1 MLSMND
7 LRPLLGR
14 RSAVVTE
21 QGDKVGSLGEVY
33 LSDVTEDPTWIT
45 VHTGLF
51 GTRESFVPLQGATV
65 QGGRVVVAYPRD
77 LIRRAPSTER
87 DGQLGPGDE
96 NGLYQHYDLV
106 DPAASAQRGV
116 STGGQ
121 ASIGEV
127 APAEPIAPA
136 RSDTPV
142 GDDEPTTADVPAR
155 SDVPVSPDVQVAT
168 DVPARSGVPVAADVP
183 ARSDVPVGRDEPL
196 GGAVADG
203 VDSGERWMIRSEER
217 LRVGTEQYEAARVR
231 LRKYVVTEEETKA
244 VPLRRDAL
252 LVEREPIVPGTLD
265 AVPDDSL
272 FQEDSVEMV
281 GHEEIAVVRKETV
294 AVERVRFSKATVTG
308 RTTVRERVRK
318 ERIESSVEGEAAGGS
333 RKGRRS
339 SETGRVTGRA
349 SGRTSAGHDDVDPSS
364 RVATNSPNA
373 LIKGKK
379 KRR

>member
-7 LRPLLGR
+7 LTPLHGR

-51 GTRESFVPLQGATV
+51 GTKESFVPLHGATV
-65 QGGRVVVAYPRD
+65 QGGHVVVAYPRD

-106 DPAASAQRGV
+106 DPAAPAQQDA
-116 STGGQ
+116 STNEQ
-121 ASIGEV
+121 SSIGQV
-127 APAEPIAPA
+127 APAGQVAAVSPA
-136 RSDTPV
+136 QPEVPV
-142 GDDEPTTADVPAR
+142 GHDESITA
-155 SDVPVSPDVQVAT
+155 DVPVSPDVPV
-168 DVPARSGVPVAADVP
+168 RSDEPVA
-183 ARSDVPVGRDEPL
+183 RDETL
-196 GGAVADG
+196 GGLVADG
-203 VDSGERWMIRSEER
+203 ADSGKRWMIRSEER

-244 VPLRRDAL
+244 VPLRRDEL
-252 LVEREPIVPGTLD
+252 RVEREPIGPGTLD
-265 AVPDDSL
+265 FVPDDSL

-281 GHEEIAVVRKETV
+281 GHEEVAVVRKETV
-294 AVERVRFSKATVTG
+294 AVERVRLNKATITG
-308 RTTVRERVRK
+308 RTTVREQVRK
-318 ERIESSVEGEAAGGS
+318 ERIESSVEGETAGGT

-339 SETGRVTGRA
+339 SATGRA
-349 SGRTSAGHDDVDPSS
+349 SGKTSAGHDDEDRSS

>member
-7 LRPLLGR
+7 LTPLLGR

-51 GTRESFVPLQGATV
+51 GTRESFVPLQGARV

-96 NGLYQHYDLV
+96 NGLYRHYDLV
-106 DPAASAQRGV
+106 DPAVPVQQGA

-121 ASIGEV
+121 VSIGQV
-127 APAEPIAPA
+127 APAEQVAPTEQVAAVAHEAPA
-136 RSDTPV
+136 QP
-142 GDDEPTTADVPAR
+142 
-155 SDVPVSPDVQVAT
+155 DVPVGH
-168 DVPARSGVPVAADVP
+168 VPAGPDVP
-183 ARSDVPVGRDEPL
+183 ARSDVPVGHVPAGPDVRARSDEPVVRDEPL
-196 GGAVADG
+196 GGPVAG
-203 VDSGERWMIRSEER
+203 GADSGERWMVRSEER

-231 LRKYVVTEEETKA
+231 LRKYVVTEEATKA
-244 VPLRRDAL
+244 VPLRRDEL
-252 LVEREPIVPGTLD
+252 RVEREPIGPGSLD
-265 AVPDDSL
+265 AVPDETL
-272 FQEDSVEMV
+272 FQEDSVELV

-294 AVERVRFSKATVTG
+294 AVERVRLNKATVTG
-308 RTTVRERVRK
+308 RATVREQVRK
-318 ERIESSVEGEAAGGS
+318 ERIESSVEGEAAAGT

-339 SETGRVTGRA
+339 PATGRA
-349 SGRTSAGHDDVDPSS
+349 SGKASGRTSGSHDDVDRSS